1 VNRSETAVL
10 ETATW
15 FPPLLIS
22 REHAVSIA
30 TATEPWLYS
39 TTRGSLTSRVVDV
52 LSSRLNP
59 RQQLLKQRA
68 MKQQQ
73 VPDLGVYGCAARDS
87 NPEPA
92 D

>member
-1 VNRSETAVL
+1 
-10 ETATW
+10 
-15 FPPLLIS
+15 
-22 REHAVSIA
+22 
-30 TATEPWLYS
+30 
-39 TTRGSLTSRVVDV
+39 VVDV

-73 VPDLGVYGCAARDS
+73 VTDLGVYGCAARDS